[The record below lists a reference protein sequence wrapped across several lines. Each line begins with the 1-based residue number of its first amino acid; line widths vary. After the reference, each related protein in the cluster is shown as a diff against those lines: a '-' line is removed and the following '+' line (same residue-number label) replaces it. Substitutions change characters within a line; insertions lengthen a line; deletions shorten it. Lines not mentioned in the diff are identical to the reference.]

1 MSVERIMVNGHEL
14 TAFDL
19 PPEPSETYTVNVD
32 GLGEIA
38 VEKGKPP
45 KEKDV
50 PAMYMRKL
58 VPELCE
64 QNAALF
70 RENAK
75 LRELVVA
82 LYHIHFGTEEE
93 SWDAWEDFC
102 PCGIC
107 EERHGGEA
115 PCAYTAKDLAD
126 ECCEPITKEIVIDR
140 MRGTKT
146 EAIAMWNRRADG

>member
-1 MSVERIMVNGHEL
+1 MSAEKIMVNGHEL

-32 GLGEIA
+32 GLGEIV

-64 QNAALF
+64 QNA
-70 RENAK
+70 K
-75 LRELVVA
+75 LRELVLHMVECVRR
-82 LYHIHFGTEEE
+82 LDSTSEDGGCVLCPYQSIDYDCDFE
-93 SWDAWEDFC
+93 SRARDL
-102 PCGIC
+102 GI
-107 EERHGGEA
+107 EV
-115 PCAYTAKDLAD
+115 D
-126 ECCEPITKEIVIDR
+126 
-140 MRGTKT
+140 
-146 EAIAMWNRRADG
+146 

>member
-1 MSVERIMVNGHEL
+1 MSVEKIVVNGHEL

-32 GLGEIA
+32 GLGEIV
-38 VEKGKPP
+38 VEKGKSP
-45 KEKDV
+45 KDKDV

-75 LRELVVA
+75 LRKLVQDMYECISHA
-82 LYHIHFGTEEE
+82 NEQDWFHFERDKFG
-93 SWDAWEDFC
+93 
-102 PCGIC
+102 CGMSC
-107 EERHGGEA
+107 TVNGEV
-115 PCAYTAKDLAD
+115 CGLCVLAD
-126 ECCEPITKEIVIDR
+126 R
-140 MRGTKT
+140 MHELGVD
-146 EAIAMWNRRADG
+146 A

>member
-1 MSVERIMVNGHEL
+1 MSVERIVVNGHEL

-19 PPEPSETYTVNVD
+19 PPEPTDTYVVHVD
-32 GLGEIA
+32 GLGDVV

-64 QNAALF
+64 QNAELH

-75 LRELVVA
+75 LRELV
-82 LYHIHFGTEEE
+82 TETIRLMQA
-93 SWDAWEDFC
+93 DGPD
-102 PCGIC
+102 CGLC
-107 EERHGGEA
+107 KHYDECWTGEA
-115 PCAYTAKDLAD
+115 MDYSPSGC
-126 ECCEPITKEIVIDR
+126 VICN
-140 MRGTKT
+140 
-146 EAIAMWNRRADG
+146 EARKLGIEVG

>member
-1 MSVERIMVNGHEL
+1 MSVERITVNGREL

-19 PPEPSETYTVNVD
+19 PPEPSETYTVSVD
-32 GLGEIA
+32 GLGEIV

-75 LRELVVA
+75 LREQLARMAEA
-82 LYHIHFGTEEE
+82 LGIDCEWADPNWCKSPCVLEFGCWPESDHTEIRCP
-93 SWDAWEDFC
+93 AWATMREL
-102 PCGIC
+102 GI
-107 EERHGGEA
+107 EV
-115 PCAYTAKDLAD
+115 DD
-126 ECCEPITKEIVIDR
+126 
-140 MRGTKT
+140 
-146 EAIAMWNRRADG
+146 

>member
-1 MSVERIMVNGHEL
+1 MSVEKVMVNNHEL

-19 PPEPSETYTVNVD
+19 PPEPSETYTVSVD
-32 GLGEIA
+32 GLGEIV

-75 LRELVVA
+75 LRELVD
-82 LYHIHFGTEEE
+82 YMTPI
-93 SWDAWEDFC
+93 AWYAAS
-102 PCGIC
+102 
-107 EERHGGEA
+107 ERER
-115 PCAYTAKDLAD
+115 
-126 ECCEPITKEIVIDR
+126 DR
-140 MRGTKT
+140 MRELGV
-146 EAIAMWNRRADG
+146 EVEV

>member
-1 MSVERIMVNGHEL
+1 MSVERVMVNGHEL

-32 GLGEIA
+32 GLGEIV
-38 VEKGKPP
+38 VERGKPP
-45 KEKDV
+45 REKDM

-75 LRELVVA
+75 LRELV
-82 LYHIHFGTEEE
+82 LDMWRFT
-93 SWDAWEDFC
+93 
-102 PCGIC
+102 
-107 EERHGGEA
+107 GEA
-115 PCAYTAKDLAD
+115 CKKYPRLFDAPAQGPQMVQLNAI
-126 ECCEPITKEIVIDR
+126 EAFEQR
-140 MRGTKT
+140 MRELGI
-146 EAIAMWNRRADG
+146 EVDE

>member
-1 MSVERIMVNGHEL
+1 MSVEKIMVNGHEL

-32 GLGEIA
+32 GLGEIV

-45 KEKDV
+45 KDKDV

-75 LRELVVA
+75 LRELVD
-82 LYHIHFGTEEE
+82 YMTPI
-93 SWDAWEDFC
+93 AWYAAS
-102 PCGIC
+102 
-107 EERHGGEA
+107 ERER
-115 PCAYTAKDLAD
+115 
-126 ECCEPITKEIVIDR
+126 DR
-140 MRGTKT
+140 MRELGVD
-146 EAIAMWNRRADG
+146 A

>member
-1 MSVERIMVNGHEL
+1 MSIEHIEVNGNEL

-19 PPEPSETYTVNVD
+19 PPEPTDTYTVHVD
-32 GLGEIA
+32 GLGDVV

-64 QNAALF
+64 QNAELH

-75 LRELVVA
+75 LREL
-82 LYHIHFGTEEE
+82 IQKT
-93 SWDAWEDFC
+93 WKWERNGCYEC
-102 PCGIC
+102 PLEKDCKVLCVYDGDCGI
-107 EERHGGEA
+107 A
-115 PCAYTAKDLAD
+115 V
-126 ECCEPITKEIVIDR
+126 EIEKGLQELGVEVD
-140 MRGTKT
+140 
-146 EAIAMWNRRADG
+146 A

>member
-1 MSVERIMVNGHEL
+1 MSVEKIMVNGHEL

-19 PPEPSETYTVNVD
+19 PPEPSETYTVNVN
-32 GLGEIA
+32 GLGEIV

-64 QNAALF
+64 QNATLF

-75 LRELVVA
+75 LRELVAQRTAKRVVA
-82 LYHIHFGTEEE
+82 SNANTDHATGHCECGACGGAVDP
-93 SWDAWEDFC
+93 WDAWCRHCGARMEED
-102 PCGIC
+102 
-107 EERHGGEA
+107 A
-115 PCAYTAKDLAD
+115 
-126 ECCEPITKEIVIDR
+126 
-140 MRGTKT
+140 
-146 EAIAMWNRRADG
+146 

>member
-1 MSVERIMVNGHEL
+1 MIVERIEVNGHEL

-19 PPEPSETYTVNVD
+19 PPEPSETYEVHVD
-32 GLGEIA
+32 GLGEIV

-64 QNAALF
+64 QNAELH

-75 LRELVVA
+75 LRELMHRLISHVEHPPCEGCGFEMNCDERVTQCDEWQFMVA
-82 LYHIHFGTEEE
+82 
-93 SWDAWEDFC
+93 DAREL
-102 PCGIC
+102 GV
-107 EERHGGEA
+107 E
-115 PCAYTAKDLAD
+115 
-126 ECCEPITKEIVIDR
+126 V
-140 MRGTKT
+140 
-146 EAIAMWNRRADG
+146 

>member
-1 MSVERIMVNGHEL
+1 MSVEKIMVNGHEL

-32 GLGEIA
+32 GLGEIV

-64 QNAALF
+64 QNATLF

-75 LRELVVA
+75 LRELVKLAYDCATSGVSCRDCD
-82 LYHIHFGTEEE
+82 LVFGEGNCQLKADLERM
-93 SWDAWEDFC
+93 
-102 PCGIC
+102 GI
-107 EERHGGEA
+107 E
-115 PCAYTAKDLAD
+115 
-126 ECCEPITKEIVIDR
+126 V
-140 MRGTKT
+140 
-146 EAIAMWNRRADG
+146 DG

>member
-1 MSVERIMVNGHEL
+1 VSIEHIEVNGREL

-19 PPEPSETYTVNVD
+19 PPEPSEAYTVFVD
-32 GLGEIA
+32 GLGEIV
-38 VEKGKPP
+38 VEKDKPP

-75 LRELVVA
+75 LREILKSLMMGTNAELCAGRGESDCKECSMYHGEDGCTVVNA
-82 LYHIHFGTEEE
+82 MELL
-93 SWDAWEDFC
+93 
-102 PCGIC
+102 GIDMY
-107 EERHGGEA
+107 GE
-115 PCAYTAKDLAD
+115 PLGIEVD
-126 ECCEPITKEIVIDR
+126 E
-140 MRGTKT
+140 
-146 EAIAMWNRRADG
+146 

>member
-1 MSVERIMVNGHEL
+1 MSVEKIVVNGHEL

-32 GLGEIA
+32 GLGEIV
-38 VEKGKPP
+38 VEKGKSP
-45 KEKDV
+45 KDKDV

-75 LRELVVA
+75 LRELVD
-82 LYHIHFGTEEE
+82 YMTPI
-93 SWDAWEDFC
+93 AWYAAS
-102 PCGIC
+102 
-107 EERHGGEA
+107 ERER
-115 PCAYTAKDLAD
+115 
-126 ECCEPITKEIVIDR
+126 DR
-140 MRGTKT
+140 MRELGVD
-146 EAIAMWNRRADG
+146 A

>member
-1 MSVERIMVNGHEL
+1 MSAEKIMVNGHEL

-32 GLGEIA
+32 GLGEIV

-70 RENAK
+70 RDNAK
-75 LRELVVA
+75 LRELVRDSA
-82 LYHIHFGTEEE
+82 SLLDATCDTYYEDDYHAI
-93 SWDAWEDFC
+93 
-102 PCGIC
+102 
-107 EERHGGEA
+107 
-115 PCAYTAKDLAD
+115 
-126 ECCEPITKEIVIDR
+126 IDR
-140 MRGTKT
+140 MRELGV
-146 EAIAMWNRRADG
+146 EVDDG

>member
-1 MSVERIMVNGHEL
+1 MSVERIMVNDHEL

-32 GLGEIA
+32 GLGEIV

-64 QNAALF
+64 QNAELY

-75 LRELVVA
+75 LRELVEI
-82 LYHIHFGTEEE
+82 LCFCMQIHKQCDDCKLNGAKGELVHDPLCACDGLHEILRE
-93 SWDAWEDFC
+93 L
-102 PCGIC
+102 GI
-107 EERHGGEA
+107 EVG
-115 PCAYTAKDLAD
+115 
-126 ECCEPITKEIVIDR
+126 
-140 MRGTKT
+140 
-146 EAIAMWNRRADG
+146 

>member
-1 MSVERIMVNGHEL
+1 MSIERIEVNGHEL

-19 PPEPSETYTVNVD
+19 PPEPSEAYAVSVD
-32 GLGEIA
+32 GLGEIV

-64 QNAALF
+64 QNAELY

-75 LRELVVA
+75 LRELVRDMMGFFEDGDWCVKCERA
-82 LYHIHFGTEEE
+82 LDCQAQEQY
-93 SWDAWEDFC
+93 EDDCLMRFVF
-102 PCGIC
+102 
-107 EERHGGEA
+107 R
-115 PCAYTAKDLAD
+115 
-126 ECCEPITKEIVIDR
+126 DR
-140 MRGTKT
+140 MRELGIEVT
-146 EAIAMWNRRADG
+146 E